1 MGITNFDIVDANDHS
16 VNGESLI
23 PITTYIT
30 KTVAAV
36 GDSPGVSDFDTFEEA
51 LVWVSKNRVKGTG
64 RVTLSLADGEHHISE
79 VHGAFSEII
88 IIKNMDLI
96 IESASSD
103 KTLCLITTVPDSTL
117 STTYFLQFWFSKIAM
132 FNITINLNAN
142 GNSAIRCYSFISL
155 FYSSIGW
162 FEDCTFMYLENAIQV
177 IDHSSANVK
186 NVVISNS
193 GTSALRATRNCRMVV
208 EGTVTIDSMPRGI
221 YIESCCDLTIRAN
234 AVVTISNCTTN
245 GIRIFQSRVTTSE
258 TGTLTFVTNTA
269 DTNMTLNEIQYD
281 GSFITDGTSALSF
294 KV

>member
-1 MGITNFDIVDANDHS
+1 
-16 VNGESLI
+16 
-23 PITTYIT
+23 
-30 KTVAAV
+30 
-36 GDSPGVSDFDTFEEA
+36 
-51 LVWVSKNRVKGTG
+51 
-64 RVTLSLADGEHHISE
+64 
-79 VHGAFSEII
+79 
-88 IIKNMDLI
+88 
-96 IESASSD
+96 
-103 KTLCLITTVPDSTL
+103 
-117 STTYFLQFWFSKIAM
+117 
-132 FNITINLNAN
+132 
-142 GNSAIRCYSFISL
+142 
-155 FYSSIGW
+155 
-162 FEDCTFMYLENAIQV
+162 MYLENAIQV